1 MRAPDE
7 IISEIHET
15 EGAPPELLDEL
26 FWACMV
32 RGLGSGV
39 ASWGKL
45 FCDVRG
51 WTKGGD
57 AVPAE
62 VERITDAEAARLVRE
77 VLGSV

>member
-1 MRAPDE
+1 MRPAADIVE
-7 IISEIHET
+7 DINDA
-15 EGAPPELLDEL
+15 EGTPPELVDEL

-32 RGLGSGV
+32 GGLAAGV

-57 AVPAE
+57 MATAE
-62 VERITDAEAARLVRE
+62 VERITDAEAAKLVKA
-77 VLGSV
+77 VLGES